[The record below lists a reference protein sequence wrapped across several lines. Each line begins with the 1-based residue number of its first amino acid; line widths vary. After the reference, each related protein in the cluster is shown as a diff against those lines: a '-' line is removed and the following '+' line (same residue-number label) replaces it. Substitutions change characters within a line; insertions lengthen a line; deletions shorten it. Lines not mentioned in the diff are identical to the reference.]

1 MKWMLVG
8 VFTAL
13 TVMPVPAQDEDVNSA
28 NVMLPFCK
36 LTLQQAMRDPTK
48 AMMFGRCVGMVTA
61 YGHMLGLSAKKRE
74 LGMVHDTYLC
84 AEITNAIT
92 PEQAIKVVMKYIE
105 ERPEE
110 MHKSF
115 GALATAAL
123 IKAWP
128 CKG

>member
-48 AMMFGRCVGMVTA
+48 AIGLGRCLGMVTA

-74 LGMVHDTYLC
+74 LGMIRDTYLC
-84 AEITNAIT
+84 AEITDAIT
-92 PEQAIKVVMKYIE
+92 PEQSMKVVVKYIE
-105 ERPEE
+105 ERHEE
-110 MHKSF
+110 MHKSL
-115 GALATAAL
+115 G
-123 IKAWP
+123 
-128 CKG
+128 